1 VTRIISDQENG
12 ISLFGR
18 RDPETSDKL
27 IINLRFI
34 IHYIRTLCIIPA
46 RRDWKLA
53 LTRFRRSAE
62 SIEKEAAISR
72 KHKNAGGKRRVVS
85 NGRDNEREGRPPR
98 ERRGGGRYGRIAKRR
113 ATAVS
118 R

>member
-1 VTRIISDQENG
+1 
-12 ISLFGR
+12 LFGR

-62 SIEKEAAISR
+62 TIEKEAAISR

-85 NGRDNEREGRPPR
+85 NGRDEITREKEGRR
-98 ERRGGGRYGRIAKRR
+98 ENGGGEAAMVG
-113 ATAVS
+113 
-118 R
+118 